1 MAKPMNAQS
10 TMSQEFS
17 VIKRMVTNRFRTTSV
32 PGAQVRV
39 IENFL
44 PEEEFERLKAVA
56 REEKDNLYRKNSGMR
71 SGAAMS
77 SQDLRAGACAQL
89 AESLINDRTLERAQ
103 EALDISDLQF
113 IGQEDTNQLSLLYY
127 GEPGDGI
134 DWHFDGNIYLGD
146 RWAGIFTLQEDTLDE
161 FSKLELKE
169 GDGSIHQFP
178 TKLMPNSLALFQG
191 DKMIHRV
198 RGMNEGEERMVV
210 NLLFSTNPEPSKNPL
225 LQLYQ
230 STVNYFFYGKAK
242 P

>member
-1 MAKPMNAQS
+1 MNAQTTTAS
-10 TMSQEFS
+10 EFS
-17 VIKRMVTNRFRTTSV
+17 VLKRMVTNRFRKDSER
-32 PGAQVRV
+32 GAKVHI

-44 PEEEFERLKAVA
+44 PEDEFEALKSIAK
-56 REEKDNLYRKNSGMR
+56 EEKDNLYRKNSGMR

-77 SQDLRAGACAQL
+77 SQDLRSGACIQL
-89 AESLINDRTLERAQ
+89 AESLINDRTLEMAR
-103 EALDISDLQF
+103 EALELPELQF
-113 IGQEDTNQLSLLYY
+113 IGREDTNQLSLLYY

-161 FSKLELKE
+161 HSKLELRQ
-169 GDGSIHQFP
+169 DGSVRQFP

-210 NLLFSTNPEPSKNPL
+210 NLLFATNPEPSKNPL

-230 STVNYFFYGKAK
+230 STVNYFFYGKAR

>member
-1 MAKPMNAQS
+1 
-10 TMSQEFS
+10 
-17 VIKRMVTNRFRTTSV
+17 
-32 PGAQVRV
+32 
-39 IENFL
+39 
-44 PEEEFERLKAVA
+44 
-56 REEKDNLYRKNSGMR
+56 
-71 SGAAMS
+71 MS

-89 AESLINDRTLERAQ
+89 AESLINEKTLDSARDS
-103 EALDISDLQF
+103 LGLPDLQF
-113 IGQEDTNQLSLLYY
+113 IGSEDTNQLSLLYY
-127 GEPGDGI
+127 GEAGDGI

-146 RWAGIFTLQEDTLDE
+146 RWAGIFTLQEDTTDE

-169 GDGSIHQFP
+169 DDGSIRQFP

-210 NLLFSTNPEPSKNPL
+210 NLLFSTNPEQSKNPL

-230 STVNYFFYGKAK
+230 STVNYFFYGKPK